1 MTSASKIGRD
11 SHLDGLRGVAALVVV
26 ATHSLAAFRPHLVFG
41 TPTDWS
47 SWLFLRTPLAILT
60 NGFGAVAV
68 FFMLSGFVLTKKYF
82 VATPSLGMFAEDV
95 SKRFIRLYL
104 LALPAS
110 LAAVALMLAELYS
123 NAAAALVSQSD
134 WLGHLRSDS
143 SPRDVV
149 RLLGSP
155 LASISGDFIVVGW
168 TLWVELWASYVLFVV
183 VLSLFSL
190 PRSSRALAYAA
201 LFVFAR
207 IGLGTPSQ
215 VGWLSYFILGMALA
229 DNENLI
235 TAFLE
240 RIGGRFRIPVFG
252 GLLVTFVVFACIPS
266 YAWAEGAH
274 VVPRWACK
282 AASIPFVSGPS
293 GLAGVVMFLLVVFWR
308 PARFVMSLRP
318 MLYLGQISVGLYLVH
333 IPIICSVSSSLAVW
347 CRQLPVST
355 INAVLWGIAAATI
368 VVSIFVGHVYSQ
380 VFDQLA
386 ISWSRRVGKYVKA
399 NMEAL

>member
-1 MTSASKIGRD
+1 MTPAYTTGRD
-11 SHLDGLRGVAALVVV
+11 AHLDGLRGLAAIVVV
-26 ATHSLAAFRPHLVFG
+26 ATHSLSAFRPHLVFG

-95 SKRFIRLYL
+95 SKRFVRLYL
-104 LALPAS
+104 VALPAS
-110 LAAVALMLAELYS
+110 LAAVAMMLSGLYC

-134 WLGHLRSDS
+134 WLGHLRSAS

-149 RLLGSP
+149 RLIGSP

-168 TLWVELWASYVLFVV
+168 TLWVELWASYVLFIV

-190 PRSSRALAYAA
+190 PRSSRALAYAT

-215 VGWLSYFILGMALA
+215 VGWLSYFILGMAIA
-229 DNENLI
+229 DNESLI
-235 TAFLE
+235 TSFLDS
-240 RIGGRFRIPVFG
+240 IGGRFRLLVFG
-252 GLLVTFVVFACIPS
+252 GLLATLIVFACIPS
-266 YAWAEGAH
+266 YAWAEGNH

-293 GLAGVVMFLLVVFWR
+293 GLAGVVAFLLVVLWR
-308 PARFVMSLRP
+308 PARFVMSLWP
-318 MLYLGQISVGLYLVH
+318 MLYLGHISVGLYLVH
-333 IPIICSVSSSLAVW
+333 IPIICSASSCLAVW
-347 CRQLPVST
+347 CRQLPAGT
-355 INAVLWGIAAATI
+355 INAALWGIAAATVGI
-368 VVSIFVGHVYSQ
+368 SIIGGHIYSQ
-380 VFDQLA
+380 VFDRLA
-386 ISWSRRVGKYVKA
+386 IHWSRRVGKYVRS
-399 NMEAL
+399 NVEAL